1 MSFTWPF
8 MLLSL
13 ALIPIGLLL
22 FRRLDSGRRR
32 RVAAIGGVGLGQGS
46 RVSRRRGALA
56 KIPAVLVLGGLV
68 AMSVALARPQA
79 VVSLPRQEGTVILAI
94 DVSASMAAT
103 DLAPTRIA
111 AAKVAAKDFVARQPT
126 GILIGVVAFSD
137 SGVSVQAPTDD
148 QATILSAI
156 DRLTPQRGTAL
167 AQGINASLKAIA
179 VAEAGPWAND
189 YYTNPTPGSSPTT
202 AATPAPVPAGTH
214 TSAAIVLLSDGENNE
229 NPSPMTAAQTAA
241 NEGIRIYTVGVGSV
255 AGTTVNLNGFMV
267 HTQLDEATLQ
277 QISTTTGGTYYA
289 ATDAGQLRSVY
300 DNLDLG
306 VFVQPQMTE
315 ITALLA
321 GLGLLLLLGGAVTSL
336 VWLGRL
342 PCPAGGMLIE
352 RKGGHKCNSCGRA
365 CSSCSCC
372 CRSSLRCMS

>member
-32 RVAAIGGVGLGQGS
+32 RVAAIGGVALSQGFT
-46 RVSRRRGALA
+46 RRRGALA

-214 TSAAIVLLSDGENNE
+214 TSAAIVLLSDGEQRE
-229 NPSPMTAAQTAA
+229 P
-241 NEGIRIYTVGVGSV
+241 
-255 AGTTVNLNGFMV
+255 
-267 HTQLDEATLQ
+267 
-277 QISTTTGGTYYA
+277 
-289 ATDAGQLRSVY
+289 
-300 DNLDLG
+300 
-306 VFVQPQMTE
+306 QP
-315 ITALLA
+315 
-321 GLGLLLLLGGAVTSL
+321 
-336 VWLGRL
+336 
-342 PCPAGGMLIE
+342 
-352 RKGGHKCNSCGRA
+352 HDGRA
-365 CSSCSCC
+365 DGGK
-372 CRSSLRCMS
+372 RGNPDIHGRRR